1 MYLKAS
7 IYISKYDE
15 DLKKEVNEIR
25 KLFPEMFKS
34 GNLDS
39 VEIGFEVGYWRKVN
53 HIHRW
58 FVENCQDGRDEC
70 QNSYVSRDKLKELL
84 VLCEEIL
91 KDKETAK
98 DKLPS
103 QEGFFFGGT
112 DYDKWYFKDL
122 KNTIKI
128 IKRCL
133 KLSDKWEFI
142 YRSSW

>member
-112 DYDKWYFKDL
+112 DYDEWYFKDL